1 MVYFGALAYFL
12 FKLVR
17 MYAVSSRRENY
28 LPARRTLSVFA
39 VITIMLLIVTIVVA
53 CWCTNNFNKGLKPH
67 IQRGVSSSGSNTA
80 YGQNASSTGVSSH
93 GGKGQY
99 YMDDMGSAKPYY
111 GQPNRPVG
119 GSRMEID

>member
-1 MVYFGALAYFL
+1 
-12 FKLVR
+12 
-17 MYAVSSRRENY
+17 MYAASSRRANY
-28 LPARRTLSVFA
+28 IPARRTLAVFA

-67 IQRGVSSSGSNTA
+67 IQHGNSNAGSNNTYGQNPSSAGVSS
-80 YGQNASSTGVSSH
+80 Q

-99 YMDDMGSAKPYY
+99 YMDDMGSAQPYY